1 MGSLPGDS
9 CIHQLLAVSHGIFL
23 NFDCNATLE
32 TEGAF
37 LDISKTLDRVWHD
50 GLLFKLKQNGV
61 PGNLFQLVKSFLSGR
76 FQRVLHNGQLLY
88 WETIQIGVPDNSNSN
103 LKLFAGDASFFRDL
117 WSFRDCKCTKQW
129 LKKNSQMGRTIENGF

>member
-9 CIHQLLAVSHGIFL
+9 CLPQLLEVSHGIFL
-23 NFDCNATLE
+23 NFVCNATLE

-61 PGNLFQLVKSFLSGR
+61 SGNLFQLIKSFLSGR

-88 WETIQIGVPDNSNSN
+88 WETIQVGVPDNFNSN
-103 LKLFAGDASFFRDL
+103 LKLFAGDASFFQRSVVL
-117 WSFRDCKCTKQW
+117 
-129 LKKNSQMGRTIENGF
+129 

>member
-61 PGNLFQLVKSFLSGR
+61 PGNLFQLIKSFLSGR

-103 LKLFAGDASFFRDL
+103 LNYLLVMPLFSEICGPLETANVLNSDL
-117 WSFRDCKCTKQW
+117 RKIRKWAEQ
-129 LKKNSQMGRTIENGF
+129 